1 MLNDRLA
8 QLTDYPFQRL
18 AALLDGIEP
27 PAGLAPISFS
37 IGEPRHAP
45 PAMVAEIVA
54 AHAADWNRY
63 PPTAGSPDLRAAIA
77 DWLARRYA
85 LPPGMIDAER
95 NILPVAG
102 TREALFMAAL
112 VCVPGHPGAARTPA
126 TRPVVLAPNPLYQ
139 VYAGAAAMAGAEL
152 HLMPATRETGFLP
165 DLAAVP
171 EKLLAR
177 TALAY
182 FCSPSNPEGAVASAK
197 QLAAA
202 LDLAR
207 AHGFTLAFDQCYAD
221 IYDRTPPPSIVE
233 TCAARDGD
241 LEGVLVFHSLSKRS
255 SVPGLRSGFVAG
267 PETLI
272 DPFKRLRAYGG
283 ATTPPPLMAAAAAL
297 WRDET
302 HVAENRALYREKFDI
317 ADEVL
322 DGRFGY
328 RRPEAGFY
336 LWLDVG
342 DGEAA
347 ARKLWAEGALRVLP
361 GAYLARGAGAANP
374 GRAYLRLSLV
384 EAAPAVREGLR
395 RLVSVLSATDHGQR
409 Q

>member
-18 AALLDGIEP
+18 TALLDGIDP

-45 PAMVAEIVA
+45 PPMVAEIVA
-54 AHAADWNRY
+54 AHAGEWNRY
-63 PPTAGSPDLRAAIA
+63 PQTAGSADLRGAIA

-85 LPPGMIDAER
+85 LPPKMIDAER

-112 VCVPGHPGAARTPA
+112 VCVPGVGTAGKA
-126 TRPVVLAPNPLYQ
+126 PVVLAPNPLYQ

-152 HLMPATRETGFLP
+152 HLMPTSRETGFLP
-165 DLAAVP
+165 DLEAVP
-171 EKLLAR
+171 EKVLAR

-182 FCSPSNPEGAVASAK
+182 VCSPSNPEGAVASAA
-197 QLAAA
+197 QLETA
-202 LDLAR
+202 LRLAR
-207 AHGFTLAFDQCYAD
+207 THGFTLAFDQCYAD

-233 TCAARDGD
+233 TCAAQGGD
-241 LEGVLVFHSLSKRS
+241 LDGVLVFHSLSKRS

-267 PETLI
+267 PQTLI
-272 DPFKRLRAYGG
+272 DPFKRLRAYAG
-283 ATTPPPLMAAAAAL
+283 ATTPLPLTAAAAAL

-302 HVAENRALYREKFDI
+302 HVAANRALYREKFDI
-317 ADEVL
+317 ADEIL
-322 DGRFGY
+322 GSRFGY
-328 RRPEAGFY
+328 RRPAAGFY
-336 LWLDVG
+336 LWLEVG

-347 ARKLWAEGALRVLP
+347 ARRLWREAALRVLP
-361 GAYLARGAGAANP
+361 GAYLARDTAAGNP
-374 GRAYLRLSLV
+374 GHAFLRLSLV
-384 EAAPAVREGLR
+384 EAAPAVRAGLS
-395 RLVSVLSATDHGQR
+395 RLATVL
-409 Q
+409 